1 MNHLVNG
8 AKLLGA
14 CFLTAAFVYMFL
26 SMKDHLFV
34 DAFLKGY
41 SECLMEV
48 PGGQPDDNLAKQ
60 THTDYL

>member
-1 MNHLVNG
+1 MTHLMNG

-26 SMKDHLFV
+26 AIKDHLFV

-48 PGGQPDDNLAKQ
+48 PGGQTEIDLDKSSN
-60 THTDYL
+60 T